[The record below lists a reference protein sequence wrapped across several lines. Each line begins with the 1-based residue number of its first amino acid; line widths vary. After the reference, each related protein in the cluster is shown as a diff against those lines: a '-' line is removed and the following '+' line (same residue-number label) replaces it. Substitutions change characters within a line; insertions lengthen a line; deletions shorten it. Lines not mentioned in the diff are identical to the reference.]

1 MKMHLIY
8 IQTYTDIQKIVLHYI
23 YLFVSVLVTERM
35 SMCYIYML
43 NLFMFLSLLNDYVL
57 SSDERIQS

>member
-1 MKMHLIY
+1 
-8 IQTYTDIQKIVLHYI
+8 
-23 YLFVSVLVTERM
+23 
-35 SMCYIYML
+35 MCYIYML